1 MLTSPRSRLLAIA
14 ALVVAG
20 VVAFLLFRPDTLV
33 IDDRVDESLD
43 EAFAAGLEEVPAAP
57 STTTTTEAVAGEGTV
72 APPPAEPVTTTTTT
86 VPAGPVAVGSG
97 SFTGIDHRASGTATV
112 YEQDGRFVLRFE
124 DDTDIQNGPDLFV
137 WVLPAEGYDG
147 GTPTEYLDLGRLKG
161 NVGGQNYE
169 LPPGFDP
176 EVHRTVLIWCLR
188 FDTPFA
194 VAVVGA

>member
-1 MLTSPRSRLLAIA
+1 MLTTPRSRLLALA

-43 EAFAAGLEEVPAAP
+43 EAFAAGVEEAGAAP
-57 STTTTTEAVAGEGTV
+57 STTTTTAVDEGTV
-72 APPPAEPVTTTTTT
+72 APAPAEPVTTTTTT
-86 VPAGPVAVGSG
+86 TAPAGPVALGSG
-97 SFTGIDHRASGTATV
+97 PFTGIDHRASGTATV

-137 WVLPAEGYDG
+137 WVLPAEGYED

-176 EVHRTVLIWCLR
+176 GVHRTVLIWCLR